1 MKKTKRIIFRLG
13 DKDLAIIDQ
22 MSKADGVCRSEFIR
36 RILRDSEIIP
46 APDVNWSEYVEELR
60 RLGCILN
67 EVVKKFKATGILNT
81 ELANDVWEKIIG
93 AAERLKSELIEKTIG
108 LKVIRYGE

>member
-13 DKDLAIIDQ
+13 DKDLARIDQ

-36 RILRDSEIIP
+36 RLLRDSEVIP
-46 APDVNWSEYVEELR
+46 APDVHWSEYGEELR

-67 EVVKKFKATGILNT
+67 EVVKKFKATGVQNT
-81 ELANDVWEKIIG
+81 ELANDVWEKIIVT
-93 AAERLKSELIEKTIG
+93 AERLKSELIEKTIE

>member
-1 MKKTKRIIFRLG
+1 MKKTKRIIFRLC
-13 DKDLAIIDQ
+13 DKDLDKIDQ

-36 RILRDSEIIP
+36 RSLRDSEVIP

-67 EVVKKFKATGILNT
+67 EVVKIFKTTGVLNT
-81 ELANDVWEKIIG
+81 ELANDVWERIIG
-93 AAERLKSELIEKTIG
+93 TAERLKSELIEKTIG